1 MEVAIIGLTG
11 LAFLLSAALICAIFT
26 RRREVL
32 RKTTEEGGQLNNIEM
47 EQVETKDDVKTAK
60 TKAT

>member
-26 RRREVL
+26 RKRKVL
-32 RKTTEEGGQLNNIEM
+32 QKKTEGGQSNNIEM
-47 EQVETKDDVKTAK
+47 KQVETEDDVKTAE
-60 TKAT
+60 TKDT

>member
-26 RRREVL
+26 RRRKVL
-32 RKTTEEGGQLNNIEM
+32 RKTTEEAGQLDNIEM

-60 TKAT
+60 TKDT

>member
-26 RRREVL
+26 RKRKVP
-32 RKTTEEGGQLNNIEM
+32 RKTTEGGQLDNIELEQM
-47 EQVETKDDVKTAK
+47 EIKDDVKMAK
-60 TKAT
+60 TKDT

>member
-26 RRREVL
+26 RRRKVTG
-32 RKTTEEGGQLNNIEM
+32 KTTEGGQLDNIEM
-47 EQVETKDDVKTAK
+47 EQVETKDDVKTAEK
-60 TKAT
+60 KDT